1 MIPNLHNKQTGLH
14 RIATFALLLGLFLS
28 QCYLAAHSADFE
40 AHDSELCEICLGS
53 HSPHEPLAV
62 GANPGIAFD
71 NSTHCFGDQHDA
83 LAVVVNAVSNHAIR
97 APPITVKS

>member
-1 MIPNLHNKQTGLH
+1 MIPNLDNKRTAFH
-14 RIATFALLLGLFLS
+14 RFATFALLLGLFLS

-62 GANPGIAFD
+62 GANPGIAHD
-71 NSTHCFGDQHDA
+71 TSTHCFGDQQDV

-97 APPITVKS
+97 APPFTVKS